1 MKTTRGGDAP
11 ELTISGLRVRPLNVV
26 PERPVQT
33 AAGTM
38 ATTPLVLV
46 DLRTR
51 EGIVGCSYVRCFTPL
66 ALAATARLIDDL
78 TEEVAGVRLD
88 PDALIERLRA
98 RFRLLG
104 LQGLVTIA
112 IAAIDMAAW
121 DAAAKAQD
129 QPLSTL
135 LGGEPRPIPAY
146 ASLRT
151 MVPGAAAEEAGEAL
165 ARGFGGVKLKVGGAT
180 VAQDLEAI
188 RAVRAA
194 IGPEAELMI
203 DYNQSLTVDEAL
215 DRVRALDDEG
225 LAWIEEPTRA
235 DDYRGHAEIAGA
247 AQTPIQLGENWWGP
261 ADMEDAVAAGACD
274 HATLDVMKLGGVRGW
289 LTAATLAAQAGMP
302 ASSHTFG
309 EFSVQLLAVTPTCHR
324 LEYLDHAGAIL
335 IEPVRVVDGLVYP
348 PDRPG
353 VGLEWDEDA
362 VRRWIV
368 S

>member
-1 MKTTRGGDAP
+1 MKTTRGGGAP
-11 ELTISGLRVRPLNVV
+11 ELTISGLRVRPVDVV

-51 EGIVGCSYVRCFTPL
+51 EGIVGCSYVRCFT
-66 ALAATARLIDDL
+66 
-78 TEEVAGVRLD
+78 
-88 PDALIERLRA
+88 
-98 RFRLLG
+98 
-104 LQGLVTIA
+104 
-112 IAAIDMAAW
+112 
-121 DAAAKAQD
+121 
-129 QPLSTL
+129 
-135 LGGEPRPIPAY
+135 IPAY

-151 MVPGAAAEEAGEAL
+151 MGAGATAEEAGEAV
-165 ARGFGGVKLKVGGAT
+165 ARGFGGVKLKVGGGT

-194 IGPEAELMI
+194 IGPEPELMI

-215 DRVRALDDEG
+215 DRLRALDDEG

-235 DDYRGHAEIAGA
+235 DDYRGHAEIADA
-247 AQTPIQLGENWWGP
+247 AQAPIQLGENWWGP

-289 LTAATLAAQAGMP
+289 LTAAALAAQAGLP

-309 EFSVQLLAVTPTCHR
+309 EFSVQLLAVTPTRHR

-335 IEPVRVVDGLVYP
+335 IEPVRVVDGLAYP